1 MAKIQLPK
9 SEEELSDIIK
19 SAKANG
25 KVLSVKGGGTRP
37 IGNPVASDATLSTT
51 AMKGITLYEPGALT
65 VVAKAGTLLEEIE
78 KALAREN
85 QHLPFEP
92 ANYAGL
98 FGIKSKSTI
107 GGIVAAA
114 VSGPRRIQ
122 AGACRDSLIGVRF
135 VSGEGD
141 IIKNGGRVMKN
152 VTGYDLV
159 KLMAGSYGTLGV
171 LSEVSFKILPKPEL
185 TGVVSV
191 SGLDDSEAVS
201 VLAKALS
208 SPFDVSGAA
217 HLQKDENGNPLTL
230 VRVEGFTA
238 SIKYRTEELKKL
250 ITPDLPSKAEI
261 SIDINP
267 ASTKKQWTAIRDVE
281 AFHGSSAAVWRL
293 SVKSGDG
300 PKIVAEVS
308 QYVEVEALYDW
319 GGGLVWLQTEG
330 ASLDNAQ
337 QIRMAVSRIGGH
349 ATLIRR
355 APDTDATIESFH
367 PEPSRIASISQN
379 LRLQFD
385 PAAILNRGLMVP
397 VQAKIKEGA

>member
-1 MAKIQLPK
+1 MAKSMLPK

-25 KVLSVKGGGTRP
+25 SVLSVRGGGTRP
-37 IGNPVASDATLSTT
+37 IGNPVSCDAVVETKGL
-51 AMKGITLYEPGALT
+51 KGISLYEPGALT
-65 VVAKAGTLLEEIE
+65 IVAKAGTPLAEIE
-78 KALAREN
+78 KALEKEN

-98 FGIKSKSTI
+98 FGKKGKSTI
-107 GGIVAAA
+107 GGVVAAA

-171 LSEVSFKILPKPEL
+171 LSEVSFKVLPKPEL

-191 SGLDDSEAVS
+191 SGLNDSEAVTI
-201 VLAKALS
+201 LAKALS
-208 SPFDVSGAA
+208 SPFDISGAA
-217 HLQKDENGNPLTL
+217 HLQKGAVGEATTL
-230 VRVEGFTA
+230 IRVEGFTE
-238 SIKYRTEELKKL
+238 SIKYRTQELKKL
-250 ITPDLPSKAEI
+250 IAPLLNSNAEI
-261 SIDINP
+261 NIDIDP
-267 ASTKKQWTAIRDVE
+267 ASTKRQWTAIRDLEVFQGGE
-281 AFHGSSAAVWRL
+281 TALWRL
-293 SVKSGDG
+293 SVKPSDG
-300 PKIVAEVS
+300 PKIVAELSKSMNVD
-308 QYVEVEALYDW
+308 ALYDW
-319 GGGLVWLQTEG
+319 GGGLVWLQTETS
-330 ASLDNAQ
+330 SLETAK
-337 QIRMAVSRIGGH
+337 QIRMNVTKLGGH

-355 APDTDATIESFH
+355 AANTDSAIESFQ
-367 PEPSRIASISQN
+367 PEPSRNALISEN

-385 PAAILNRGLMVP
+385 PAGILNLGLMSSVT
-397 VQAKIKEGA
+397 AKHKIGA